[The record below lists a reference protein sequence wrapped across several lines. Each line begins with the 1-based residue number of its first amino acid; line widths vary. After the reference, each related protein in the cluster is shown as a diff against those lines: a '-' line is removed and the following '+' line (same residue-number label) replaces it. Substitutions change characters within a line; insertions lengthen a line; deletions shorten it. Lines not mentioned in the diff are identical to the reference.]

1 MLRLTELKITNK
13 EPLHISFCGGVKKGT
28 YNPNDGSYEI
38 ETRKDKMGF
47 ISPIDNG
54 TFLIHDEETINQIM
68 SYFFRK
74 CDRDKSPQSLWE
86 TNEGVGYKFLLK
98 DYESVDEDYFD
109 GIINTLFKMMKEE
122 NNINKEYVYNI
133 EVAYPNSW
141 EVKYDEYKT
150 YQIINTVDGECW
162 WFGKEPEDTYE
173 KALKLKRQFEK
184 ENREKFRIRSN

>member
-1 MLRLTELKITNK
+1 MLRLKELKITNK
-13 EPLHISFCGGVKKGT
+13 EPLHVSFCGGVKKGT
-28 YNPNDGSYEI
+28 YNLNDGSCEI
-38 ETRKDKMGF
+38 EIRKDRMGF
-47 ISPIDNG
+47 ISPIKDG
-54 TFLIHDEETINQIM
+54 TFLIYDEEIIKQIM

-86 TNEGVGYKFLLK
+86 TKDGVEYKSLLK

-109 GIINTLFKMMKEE
+109 DIIDVLFKMMKKE

-133 EVAYPNSW
+133 EVAYPNNW

-162 WFGKEPEDTYE
+162 WFGKNQKTHMKKPY
-173 KALKLKRQFEK
+173 
-184 ENREKFRIRSN
+184 S